1 MVEQIFTVYF
11 HSSRWAEGKR
21 TGSFFYS
28 RAQAERAR
36 LELEQRLTEAE
47 KAGGGHFAIRKTH
60 QPVNEKG
67 TKGNGNMR

>member
-36 LELEQRLTEAE
+36 VELEQRLTEAE
-47 KAGGGHFAIRKTH
+47 KASGGHFAIRKTQ
-60 QPVNEKG
+60 QPVNESEK
-67 TKGNGNMR
+67 KGNGK

>member
-1 MVEQIFTVYF
+1 MVEQILTVYF

-36 LELEQRLTEAE
+36 VELEQGLTEAE
-47 KAGGGHFAIRKTH
+47 KAGGGHFAIRNTQ
-60 QPVNEKG
+60 QPVNEKME
-67 TKGNGNMR
+67 KGIGNER